1 MRSCSLPV
9 SRPKTRS
16 QTQAHNILVS
26 EPGFDMVDQ
35 RLECLEK
42 EMIEL
47 SQYQPTLIYGGK
59 NCQKS
64 GGDGGYSS
72 QPISEF
78 SFGCRP
84 GRSKNH
90 GAKTYASRTGSRFV
104 APKLAKLDFPWY
116 DGSEDPTS
124 WVWGAIFQLPKYLR
138 GRKISIDSLSSRR
151 RSPIMVPAI
160 QGERGRTNVGGHER
174 RLTHSLWADAVRE
187 FLW

>member
-1 MRSCSLPV
+1 MRSFLFSSCSRLWVWVPWIQEIRSCSLPV

-16 QTQAHNILVS
+16 QTQAHNNLVS

-35 RLECLEK
+35 RLECLQK

-78 SFGCRP
+78 SFGCRE
-84 GRSKNH
+84 
-90 GAKTYASRTGSRFV
+90 
-104 APKLAKLDFPWY
+104 L
-116 DGSEDPTS
+116 
-124 WVWGAIFQLPKYLR
+124 
-138 GRKISIDSLSSRR
+138 
-151 RSPIMVPAI
+151 
-160 QGERGRTNVGGHER
+160 
-174 RLTHSLWADAVRE
+174 
-187 FLW
+187 